1 MNEQCEKINLLLGM
15 LNAGEDASA
24 LFPLAREAAL
34 AMLDILSQTPPFSY
48 KDIPKHREQ
57 IEKAEKL
64 NNIVKKFGDE
74 QKIAQ
79 KATIEDMRKIV
90 ELLEKNLNGKLS
102 TGDMV
107 EAEKQL
113 EHWKREL
120 DSMTEIVKKILVE
133 V

>member
-1 MNEQCEKINLLLGM
+1 
-15 LNAGEDASA
+15 
-24 LFPLAREAAL
+24 
-34 AMLDILSQTPPFSY
+34 
-48 KDIPKHREQ
+48 
-57 IEKAEKL
+57 
-64 NNIVKKFGDE
+64 
-74 QKIAQ
+74 
-79 KATIEDMRKIV
+79 MRKIV

>member
-1 MNEQCEKINLLLGM
+1 MSKKQ
-15 LNAGEDASA
+15 
-24 LFPLAREAAL
+24 
-34 AMLDILSQTPPFSY
+34 
-48 KDIPKHREQ
+48 PKSNDRRYE
-57 IEKAEKL
+57 
-64 NNIVKKFGDE
+64 
-74 QKIAQ
+74 
-79 KATIEDMRKIV
+79 KIV

-120 DSMTEIVKKILVE
+120 DSMIEIVKKILVE

>member
-1 MNEQCEKINLLLGM
+1 
-15 LNAGEDASA
+15 
-24 LFPLAREAAL
+24 
-34 AMLDILSQTPPFSY
+34 
-48 KDIPKHREQ
+48 
-57 IEKAEKL
+57 
-64 NNIVKKFGDE
+64 
-74 QKIAQ
+74 
-79 KATIEDMRKIV
+79 MRKIV

-120 DSMTEIVKKILVE
+120 DSMTGIVKEILVE